1 MRCCLRCCSLTTLS
15 RMRRR
20 FICVLLR
27 RYAALRARDNTHSDL
42 QKALKN
48 NVAHKLNA
56 RQRRPT
62 AMTTTT
68 MTTTTIRRRTIMS
81 DTTRD
86 QRHERNER
94 SQYNERQN
102 GAHKPRAQLV
112 SSSSSSSVR
121 RRRTGSSVTTLTC
134 TYARRHTA
142 TYAHRNAHTC
152 RTRRVVCNVLL
163 MYMPICPVTSGRV
176 VYDPICRLV

>member
-1 MRCCLRCCSLTTLS
+1 M
-15 RMRRR
+15 
-20 FICVLLR
+20 
-27 RYAALRARDNTHSDL
+27 
-42 QKALKN
+42 
-48 NVAHKLNA
+48 AHKLNA

-62 AMTTTT
+62 TMTTMTT
-68 MTTTTIRRRTIMS
+68 MTTTTITGRTKQMS

-121 RRRTGSSVTTLTC
+121 RCRTGSSVTTLTC
-134 TYARRHTA
+134 AYAHRHTA

-163 MYMPICPVTSGRV
+163 MYMPTGPVTSVRD
-176 VYDPICRLV
+176 VYGPIGFRAAFGVDPA